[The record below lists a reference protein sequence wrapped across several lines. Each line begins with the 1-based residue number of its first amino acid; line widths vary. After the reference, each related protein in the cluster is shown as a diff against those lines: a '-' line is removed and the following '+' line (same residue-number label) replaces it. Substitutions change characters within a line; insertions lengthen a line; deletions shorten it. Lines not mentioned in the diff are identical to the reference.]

1 MKTLKNKIAVAL
13 SALFLMGV
21 LAGCNKTFID
31 TTYAFDYAY
40 VELPNGTVVEGKVQS
55 WKDFD
60 DGDQIQV
67 TIDGK
72 TYLTNSTRVVLV
84 PR

>member
-1 MKTLKNKIAVAL
+1 MKTLKNTIAVTL
-13 SALFLMGV
+13 STLFLMGM
-21 LAGCNKTFID
+21 LSGCNKTLID

-40 VELPNGTVVEGKVQS
+40 VELPTGEIIEGKVQS

-72 TYLTNSTRVVLV
+72 TYLTNSTRIVLV
-84 PR
+84 AK

>member
-1 MKTLKNKIAVAL
+1 MKILKNTIAVTL
-13 SALFLMGV
+13 STLFLMGM
-21 LAGCNKTFID
+21 LAGEII
-31 TTYAFDYAY
+31 
-40 VELPNGTVVEGKVQS
+40 EGKVQS

-84 PR
+84 AK

>member
-1 MKTLKNKIAVAL
+1 MKTLKNTIAVTL
-13 SALFLMGV
+13 STLFLMGV
-21 LAGCNKTFID
+21 LTGCNKILID

-40 VELPNGTVVEGKVQS
+40 VALPTGEIIEGKVQS

-67 TIDGK
+67 TIDGR

-84 PR
+84 TK

>member
-1 MKTLKNKIAVAL
+1 MKTMKTKLAVGF
-13 SALFLMGV
+13 SALFLMAA
-21 LAGCNKTFID
+21 LAGCNKSLID
-31 TTYAFDYAY
+31 TTYAFDYGY
-40 VELPNGTVVEGKVQS
+40 VELPNGTVIEGKVQS

-67 TIDGK
+67 TIDGQ

-84 PR
+84 TK

>member
-1 MKTLKNKIAVAL
+1 MKTLKNKIAVTL

-21 LAGCNKTFID
+21 LAGYNKTFID
-31 TTYAFDYAY
+31 TTYAFEYAY

-84 PR
+84 TR